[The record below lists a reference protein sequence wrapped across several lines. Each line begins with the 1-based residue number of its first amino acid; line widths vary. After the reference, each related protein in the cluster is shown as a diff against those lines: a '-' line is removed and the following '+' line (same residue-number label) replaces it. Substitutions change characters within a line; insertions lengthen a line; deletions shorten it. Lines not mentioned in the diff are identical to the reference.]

1 MYLAKVLPISI
12 FIYAVTFVATD
23 YSYNV
28 ILCPTSLDCKS
39 MDEINLFISE
49 SVIMKNFKHRNV
61 LGLIGISVG
70 VEDEIAVPYIVLPFM
85 ANGDLKRYLQH
96 QRNNL
101 AVNNP
106 ESLFKVQMHIR
117 TFVPGFH

>member
-1 MYLAKVLPISI
+1 M
-12 FIYAVTFVATD
+12 
-23 YSYNV
+23 

-70 VEDEIAVPYIVLPFM
+70 VEDEIAAPYIVLPFM
-85 ANGDLKRYLQH
+85 ANGDLKRYLKH
-96 QRNNL
+96 QRSN
-101 AVNNP
+101 ATVDNP
-106 ESLFKVQMHIR
+106 ESLFKVQMHVHLCLVPINYSLLSL
-117 TFVPGFH
+117 FVDAF